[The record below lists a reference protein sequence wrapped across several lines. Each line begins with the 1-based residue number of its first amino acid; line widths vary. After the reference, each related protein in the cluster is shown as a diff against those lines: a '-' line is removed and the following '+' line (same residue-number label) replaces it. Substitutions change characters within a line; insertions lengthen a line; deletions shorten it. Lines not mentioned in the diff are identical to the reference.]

1 MKIKGVIKK
10 NASRNF
16 SEAVVGSVRSIQFQI
31 VPGSS
36 LYVFSRSIGPFQCLV
51 NVSYRFLICCTCH
64 FQSGSFL
71 FVYFGFLCL
80 QVSSVSNFCP
90 DKGGE
95 GGRLFRL
102 TCSVVLWGGTNTANK
117 YCWCVCG
124 VLTVYGPHWVCPQF
138 TAVLSGSTLLRPQ
151 GALQGTV
158 QSRLRIACTCQVYAA
173 QVQVLRYSTRAQTRL
188 GKRFVPFPGPSSSGN
203 QVLGERTVIGGLCVL
218 ITSSVLATRFPRSA
232 VRALSQCC
240 VSQGC
245 VSPLGS

>member
-102 TCSVVLWGGTNTANK
+102 TCSVVLWGGRKSTNK
-117 YCWCVCG
+117 YHWCVWG
-124 VLTVYGPHWVCPQF
+124 VLAVYGPHWVCHSSQQP
-138 TAVLSGSTLLRPQ
+138 VLPGSTLLRLQ
-151 GALQGTV
+151 GALQSTV
-158 QSRLRIACTCQVYAA
+158 QS
-173 QVQVLRYSTRAQTRL
+173 
-188 GKRFVPFPGPSSSGN
+188 GP
-203 QVLGERTVIGGLCVL
+203 
-218 ITSSVLATRFPRSA
+218 
-232 VRALSQCC
+232 C
-240 VSQGC
+240 VSCSLQ
-245 VSPLGS
+245 V